1 MSASKT
7 EEELKIEDHGGHT
20 VKVIPRNCRSG
31 KKRRFQDGSSDLL
44 AATIAFADD
53 VRCPFQIFPALLKHP
68 KAFGSLDKKNP
79 PKLKM
84 PHRVDFEYMRTLP
97 SKDLLMKWAFN
108 LTKANMT
115 QFYNAC
121 PGWSWSDRRKKAELR
136 HGKARF
142 LVAIAAEQS
151 AMVGG
156 HIRHPIGF
164 IHMRYEIERD
174 KPVLYIY
181 EFQVEPDY
189 QGLGLGQSM
198 LTWVEALARHLNLRS
213 LMLTVFKANV
223 AAFRFYQKAGFTLDQ
238 DSPGL
243 VDVEGSHGYEILS
256 KAVV

>member
-7 EEELKIEDHGGHT
+7 DKELKIEDHDGHT
-20 VKVIPRNCRSG
+20 ARLIPRSCRTG
-31 KKRRFQDGSSDLL
+31 KKSRLQDDSSDLV

-53 VRCPFQIFPALLKHP
+53 VRCPFQTFPALLRHP
-68 KAFGSLDKKNP
+68 KAFGGLDQKNTLIKFP
-79 PKLKM
+79 L
-84 PHRVDFEYMRTLP
+84 VDFEYMRTLP
-97 SKDLLMKWAFN
+97 SKDLEPWAFN

-121 PGWSWSDRRKKAELR
+121 PGWSWSDRRKKAELK

-142 LVAIAAEQS
+142 LVAIAVGAEQS
-151 AMVGG
+151 TMAG
-156 HIRHPIGF
+156 HFRRPVGF